1 MKKLSRYELTVG
13 EYAKAALF
21 ISSAWLIPSIAFTA
35 HADATFG
42 RRLVAIPI
50 GAALFIIANLVIIAE
65 ALITQKLLQIR
76 SKPFILPTAVV
87 SLHAFIA
94 GAVAG
99 AITHPIRNWPEEDR
113 LTWPMRSLHDGL
125 FAMAWY
131 PITLITLSRLTSLR
145 RKRRLV
151 QAEIESLVH
160 IEESASGVLDQIRI
174 TFESSIRNSL
184 KVTALQAQQK
194 LALAFSKE
202 GEISPQLPEL
212 IRDIAAIDMRELSHA
227 MISSDLKPVL
237 PVASA
242 DRARIKFQAFRSTIL
257 SSLEDFALR
266 DKLWILAVLMLGTFF
281 QNIIGSLPLGITI
294 EIVLSHA
301 AGVILI
307 LAIFR
312 AIYTKYHQHLLWL
325 VAANVISLIAFNDL
339 LISSFRSKV
348 GDVLPES
355 FWIHRHFLIAIV
367 TIFSILARFLFL
379 FVLNQSK
386 AKYEAL
392 NYEMA
397 RRKAEHDIHHG
408 EYALL
413 AYKWAKHIHGRVQ
426 SQLISAA
433 ERLERSRISGDL
445 QGFNEALIDVRDL
458 LTSADQGIE
467 DERRS
472 LHEELEHRS
481 ALWHGLVDIKGAID
495 PQIPQPAPSLVRII
509 GEVTEEAFANALRH
523 GKASEISYEIT
534 LVDGQ
539 DIKVIVSDNGVGPL
553 PKSKAPAGLG
563 TKLYARASQSRYLL
577 RRDYEN
583 QRTILEIFFPMNGSN
598 TSLA

>member
-1 MKKLSRYELTVG
+1 MRKFSRYQLTVG
-13 EYAKAALF
+13 EYAKAGLF
-21 ISSAWLIPSIAFTA
+21 VSSAWLVPAIAFTA
-35 HADATFG
+35 HADATVW

-50 GAALFIIANLVIIAE
+50 GASIFILANGVIITE
-65 ALITQKLLQIR
+65 AVITKKFLQIR
-76 SKPFILPTAVV
+76 SRPFILSTPVV
-87 SLHAFIA
+87 SFHAFIA

-99 AITHPIRNWPEEDR
+99 AATHPIRNWPSEDR
-113 LTWPMRSLHDGL
+113 FSLPMRSLHDGL

-131 PITLITLSRLTSLR
+131 PITLITLNQLASLR

-194 LALAFSKE
+194 LALAFSRE
-202 GEISPQLPEL
+202 GEISPDLPEL
-212 IRDIAAIDMRELSHA
+212 IRDIAATDMRELSHA

-237 PVASA
+237 PVASSNKV
-242 DRARIKFQAFRSTIL
+242 RIKFQAIRSTIIA
-257 SSLEDFALR
+257 SLEDFALR

-312 AIYTKYHQHLLWL
+312 AIYSKYHQHLLWL
-325 VAANVISLIAFNDL
+325 VGANIISLIAFNDL

-355 FWIHRHFLIAIV
+355 FWIHHHFLIAIV
-367 TIFSILARFLFL
+367 TIFSILTRFLFL

-433 ERLERSRISGDL
+433 ERLERSRNTGDL
-445 QGFNEALIDVRDL
+445 QAFNGALIDVRNL
-458 LTSADQGIE
+458 LTSADEGIE

-481 ALWHGLVDIKGAID
+481 SLWDGLVDIKGAID
-495 PQIPQPAPSLVRII
+495 PKIPQPAPSMVRII
-509 GEVTEEAFANALRH
+509 GEVAEEAFANALRH

-539 DIKVIVSDNGVGPL
+539 EIKVVVSDNGVGPL
-553 PKSKAPAGLG
+553 SQNDAPSGLG

-577 RRDYEN
+577 RRDLDN
-583 QRTILEIFFPMNGSN
+583 QRTILEIIFSVNRSS
-598 TSLA
+598 TSLS